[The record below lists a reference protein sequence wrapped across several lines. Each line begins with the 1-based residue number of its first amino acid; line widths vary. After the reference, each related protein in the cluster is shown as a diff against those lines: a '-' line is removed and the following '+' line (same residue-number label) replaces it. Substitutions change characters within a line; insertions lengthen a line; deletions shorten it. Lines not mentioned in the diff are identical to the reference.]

1 MKKIKNKF
9 VEAMTLEWRS
19 FSAFLVSAIFVG
31 IVFLLAHCVGMLVTL
46 LVAAMGIACLD
57 SSKVSLILFDA
68 FIIAWFIAIWYQ
80 KTEKPLQKKL
90 ENMGWIRTEIDMD
103 NFSVT
108 FIKFFEDGILAKNE
122 TGSFGL
128 IKVILFLKT
137 RGNQIGVRMVPI
149 IKNSTAYISQM
160 EDGLTADELEIFSQY
175 MRAITINHK
184 FRKKEKNH
192 DEKSPT

>member
-1 MKKIKNKF
+1 MKGITNGMKKIKNKF

-80 KTEKPLQKKL
+80 KTEKPLQKNLKI
-90 ENMGWIRTEIDMD
+90 WI
-103 NFSVT
+103 
-108 FIKFFEDGILAKNE
+108 G
-122 TGSFGL
+122 
-128 IKVILFLKT
+128 
-137 RGNQIGVRMVPI
+137 
-149 IKNSTAYISQM
+149 
-160 EDGLTADELEIFSQY
+160 
-175 MRAITINHK
+175 
-184 FRKKEKNH
+184 
-192 DEKSPT
+192 

>member
-19 FSAFLVSAIFVG
+19 FSPFLVSAIFVG
-31 IVFLLAHCVGMLVTL
+31 IVFLLAHCVGM

-90 ENMGWIRTEIDMD
+90 EDMGWTKTENNND

-108 FIKFFEDGILAKNE
+108 FINFFEDGPYIGMFE
-122 TGSFGL
+122 
-128 IKVILFLKT
+128 VILFFKT
-137 RGNQIGVRMVPI
+137 NDNQTDIRIIPI
-149 IKNSTAYISQM
+149 IKNSTGDISQVK
-160 EDGLTADELEIFSQY
+160 EGLTADELEIFSQY

-192 DEKSPT
+192 DEKSPTQ

>member
-90 ENMGWIRTEIDMD
+90 EDMDWIKTENNND
-103 NFSVT
+103 NFSVA
-108 FIKFFEDGILAKNE
+108 FIKFFEDGSSIGMFE
-122 TGSFGL
+122 VT
-128 IKVILFLKT
+128 LFLKT
-137 RGNQIGVRMVPI
+137 NGNQIGIRFIPI
-149 IKNSTAYISQM
+149 IKNSTGNISQM

-175 MRAITINHK
+175 MRAITTINHK
-184 FRKKEKNH
+184 FRKKEKN
-192 DEKSPT
+192 S